1 MVAVGIDHRAVALRL
16 SPPVEVVAEE
26 ARLHLAERTVRRR
39 EAARQALLV
48 AEVVPDLR
56 VADVAP
62 EARTVRE
69 AGFQAVEQIRAAV
82 FVRAVARHAIAAE
95 CVASAARVAP
105 VGHAVPEDV
114 HAARRELPEPEA
126 RREDVADAAL
136 RVLQRRLQLQERE
149 LPRSPENRVHP
160 EDAHA
165 VRKRR
170 QHLASLPEDA
180 VRDRTARRDV
190 RRDLDRAPRHR
201 RLDEGPLHERE
212 GRARLQGRV
221 REVDRAA
228 RQPPVLIGRFAFL
241 GEVLVGVAR
250 QDALRGDQ
258 DLVLARHERVR
269 DVRLDGQLVRG
280 ARDGLDE
287 AAVDEDARVAR
298 QAFGLEEDA
307 LPRKGR
313 RHGDAPAEP
322 GHLHLLAVHARE
334 PAARQDQ
341 PPGRVG
347 RRRLAEAASLRRAVA
362 ESERPLPAAVEEHAR
377 PPPGEAVMRGGKE
390 PPHRAARAAHGDA
403 HLGARLARRVGGE
416 GNRLPE
422 RRIRLQVEVAARDLV
437 LPVVGDDVGRA
448 RIERAAQQR
457 RHVHDEGGRR
467 ERRGGEVAERLPL
480 DPLVDARHDVV
491 RKTLLQD
498 AQARERRVGA
508 EERDDVAG
516 LERLFLEGEP
526 LRAVPLLRHA
536 CAVRLAAA
544 PVDVHADIAYE
555 ASVRLRD
562 ARVDR
567 QVVVARLDPLQLD
580 VVRRVGR
587 NMRAPRLDEARGD
600 RPART
605 VVGDGV
611 QVADRVLRAGVR
623 GQRHERGGQHGGK
636 LRCLRSVLHLGAF
649 PSFSEPGSP
658 AC

>member
-1 MVAVGIDHRAVALRL
+1 
-16 SPPVEVVAEE
+16 
-26 ARLHLAERTVRRR
+26 
-39 EAARQALLV
+39 
-48 AEVVPDLR
+48 
-56 VADVAP
+56 
-62 EARTVRE
+62 
-69 AGFQAVEQIRAAV
+69 
-82 FVRAVARHAIAAE
+82 
-95 CVASAARVAP
+95 
-105 VGHAVPEDV
+105 
-114 HAARRELPEPEA
+114 
-126 RREDVADAAL
+126 
-136 RVLQRRLQLQERE
+136 
-149 LPRSPENRVHP
+149 
-160 EDAHA
+160 
-165 VRKRR
+165 
-170 QHLASLPEDA
+170 
-180 VRDRTARRDV
+180 
-190 RRDLDRAPRHR
+190 
-201 RLDEGPLHERE
+201 
-212 GRARLQGRV
+212 
-221 REVDRAA
+221 
-228 RQPPVLIGRFAFL
+228 
-241 GEVLVGVAR
+241 
-250 QDALRGDQ
+250 
-258 DLVLARHERVR
+258 
-269 DVRLDGQLVRG
+269 
-280 ARDGLDE
+280 
-287 AAVDEDARVAR
+287 
-298 QAFGLEEDA
+298 
-307 LPRKGR
+307 
-313 RHGDAPAEP
+313 
-322 GHLHLLAVHARE
+322 
-334 PAARQDQ
+334 
-341 PPGRVG
+341 
-347 RRRLAEAASLRRAVA
+347 
-362 ESERPLPAAVEEHAR
+362 
-377 PPPGEAVMRGGKE
+377 MRGGKE

-422 RRIRLQVEVAARDLV
+422 RRIRRQVEVAARDLV

-448 RIERAAQQR
+448 RVERAAQQR

-491 RKTLLQD
+491 RKALLQD

-544 PVDVHADIAYE
+544 PVDVHADIAHE

-587 NMRAPRLDEARGD
+587 NMRTPRLDEARRD

-649 PSFSEPGSP
+649 PSLSGPGSP